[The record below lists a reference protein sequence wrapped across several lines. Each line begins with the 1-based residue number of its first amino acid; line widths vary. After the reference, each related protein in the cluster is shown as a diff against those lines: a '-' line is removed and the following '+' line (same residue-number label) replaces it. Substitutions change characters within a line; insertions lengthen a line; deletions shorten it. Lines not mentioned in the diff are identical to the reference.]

1 MIKIQINKTNI
12 KETNNIYLGVSAQF
26 QIEKSFK
33 PIAQVVLTEE
43 REKSGEINIP
53 VFPVKYADWGK
64 EIASCSGDGSILM
77 DVCSAFDD
85 AVKETEIMLANA
97 VCLAYDVIVSDDLV
111 VAVCVRD
118 KNNIIKECE
127 KQCVYR
133 DAKEVAENIYSLFN
147 ECMRIY
153 YNSYGDVTYPIDDCY
168 RLFSL
173 WRADN
178 IKDTL
183 PNTAQAIY
191 DGFLY
196 GVPFDNVYM
205 TQDGQ
210 SAFMLFDA
218 DAEDNGIVEVTQ
230 VVREALKSVDYPNKD
245 NNKDNVTSFAD
256 TLSKAVYGV
265 TDMFKVFPVLAV
277 ENKHKEDNNTMR
289 EKLNN
294 ITIASQGRTEQR

>member
-1 MIKIQINKTNI
+1 MIKTQVNKTNI

-33 PIAQVVLTEE
+33 PIAQIVLTEDG
-43 REKSGEINIP
+43 EKSGEINIP

-64 EIASCSGDGSILM
+64 EIASCGGDGSILM
-77 DVCSAFDD
+77 DVCSSFDD
-85 AVKETEIMLANA
+85 AVKDTEMMLAHA
-97 VCLAYDVIVSDDLV
+97 VCVAYDVIVSDDLV

-118 KNNIIKECE
+118 KDNIIKECE

-133 DAKEVAENIYSLFN
+133 DAKEIAENIYSLYN

-153 YNSYGDVTYPIDDCY
+153 YNSYGDVPYPIDDCY

-178 IKDTL
+178 IKNTL

-196 GVPFDNVYM
+196 GVPYDNIYM

-210 SAFMLFDA
+210 RAFMLFDA

-230 VVREALKSVDYPNKD
+230 VVREALKSVGYSNKD
-245 NNKDNVTSFAD
+245 NNKDDVISFAD

-265 TDMFKVFPVLAV
+265 TDMFKVFPMLAV
-277 ENKHKEDNNTMR
+277 EKKHTEDNNAMR
-289 EKLNN
+289 EQLNN
-294 ITIASQGRTEQR
+294 IFTASQGRTEQ

>member
-1 MIKIQINKTNI
+1 MTKTQINKNNI

-43 REKSGEINIP
+43 GKKSGEINIP

-64 EIASCSGDGSILM
+64 EIVSCGGDGSILM
-77 DVCSAFDD
+77 DVCSAFDE
-85 AVKETEIMLANA
+85 AVQDTEMMLAHA
-97 VCLAYDVIVSDDLV
+97 VCVAYDIIVSNALV

-118 KNNIIKECE
+118 KDDIIKECE

-153 YNSYGDVTYPIDDCY
+153 YNSYGDVPYPIDDCY

-178 IKDTL
+178 IKNTL

-196 GVPFDNVYM
+196 GVPFDNIYM

-210 SAFMLFDA
+210 RAFMLFDA
-218 DAEDNGIVEVTQ
+218 DAKDNDVVEVTQ
-230 VVREALKSVDYPNKD
+230 VVREALKSVGYSNKD
-245 NNKDNVTSFAD
+245 NNKDDVVSFAD

-265 TDMFKVFPVLAV
+265 TDMFKVCPVLAV

-294 ITIASQGRTEQR
+294 IFTASQGRTEQR

>member
-1 MIKIQINKTNI
+1 MIKTQINKTNI

-43 REKSGEINIP
+43 GEKSGEINIP

-64 EIASCSGDGSILM
+64 EIVSCGGDGSILM

-85 AVKETEIMLANA
+85 AVKDTEMMLAHA
-97 VCLAYDVIVSDDLV
+97 VCVAYDVIVSDDLV

-118 KNNIIKECE
+118 KDNIIKECK

-133 DAKEVAENIYSLFN
+133 DAKEVAENIYSLYN

-153 YNSYGDVTYPIDDCY
+153 YNSYGDVPYPIDDCY

-183 PNTAQAIY
+183 PNTAHAIY

-196 GVPFDNVYM
+196 GVPFDNIYV

-210 SAFMLFDA
+210 RAFMLFDA

-230 VVREALKSVDYPNKD
+230 VVREALKSVGYSNKD
-245 NNKDNVTSFAD
+245 SNKDDVISFAD

-277 ENKHKEDNNTMR
+277 EKKHTEDNNAMR
-289 EKLNN
+289 EQLNN
-294 ITIASQGRTEQR
+294 IFTASQGRTEQ